1 MFLQIWRKHSFHEN
15 TYKLV
20 DETYFKPTE
29 LRFQEVALERF
40 QYIEIQKND
49 ILGLYF
55 RKKNPIAW
63 SMVPCSSLEQQYLYI
78 DNPADIKVGRT
89 YTFRKPKNPY
99 QGCRHYSF
107 SAVLGKFPGFRFA
120 LHKIQLNCVLANR
133 Q

>member
-29 LRFQEVALERF
+29 LRFQEVALERL

-55 RKKNPIAW
+55 REKNPIAW

-107 SAVLGKFPGFRFA
+107 SAVLGKSPSSNS
-120 LHKIQLNCVLANR
+120 HSTKYN
-133 Q
+133 